1 MNPLTATIDTNWA
14 FSFYENCRHRLPKA
28 GFPQEYQRA
37 ANLDEIADE
46 FDVFVLDAF
55 GVLNEGDGAVRGAP
69 ERIASLQQAGKRV
82 MVLTNGAT
90 FKLTKSLQKYAGF
103 GYDFALCDVVASRN
117 VLAASLRGHVPELNW
132 GVAAIQEANLAEFGA
147 NFHLLGE
154 DDGAYDG
161 ADGFIL
167 LSSLNWNMEL
177 HEKMLHSL
185 KTNPRPLYVGNPD
198 VIAPRDDCFSIEP
211 GYYAHEIADQ
221 TGIEPVFFGKP
232 FANAFDMLKARL
244 ESEGNKTPPERIVMV
259 GDTLHTDILGG
270 AAAGFKTA
278 LVENH
283 GLFRGSKTAPYIE
296 ACGIVPD
303 FVVPTV

>member
-1 MNPLTATIDTNWA
+1 MDPINTKIDTDWA
-14 FSFYENCRHRLPKA
+14 FSFYENSRQRLPA
-28 GFPQEYQRA
+28 AQFPQQCQRVGH
-37 ANLDEIADE
+37 LGEIADG

-55 GVLNEGDGAVRGAP
+55 GVLNEGDGPVPGAP

-90 FKLTKSLQKYAGF
+90 FSAAKSLQKYAGF
-103 GYDFALCDVVASRN
+103 GYDFALRDVVASRN
-117 VLAASLRGHVPELNW
+117 VLAANLQGHDAAFNW
-132 GVAAIQEANLAEFGA
+132 GVAAIPEANIADFGV

-154 DDGAYDG
+154 DDDAYDR

-167 LSSLNWNMEL
+167 LSSLGWNMEL
-177 HEKMLHSL
+177 HNKMLRSL
-185 KTNPRPLYVGNPD
+185 NDNPRPLYVGNPD
-198 VIAPRDDCFSIEP
+198 VIAPRDDRFSIEP

-232 FANAFDMLKARL
+232 FANAFDMLKTRL
-244 ESEGNKTPPERIVMV
+244 ISEGNKTPAERIVMV
-259 GDTLHTDILGG
+259 GDTLHTDVLGG
-270 AAAGFKTA
+270 AAAGFKTV

-283 GLFRGSKTAPYIE
+283 GLFRGCKTAPYIE